1 MTKQSRSIANESGK
15 VTVGN
20 RFRLTRDVDRFPD
33 FMARA
38 GLTGTVTITK
48 GGVWAK
54 MDQHIPGAEE
64 WDNQLYW
71 ETASEFGLD
80 TEDMQ

>member
-33 FMARA
+33 FIARA

-54 MDQHIPGAEE
+54 MDQHIPGAKE
-64 WDNQLYW
+64 WDNQICW
-71 ETASEFGLD
+71 DTAVEFCMETEAA
-80 TEDMQ
+80 Q